1 MNITKQAVKRFL
13 FINFGIL
20 TLSLGFHIF
29 IVPAKLATGGV
40 TGLGLVVKAY
50 FPQINLGV
58 LMLLFN
64 IILFALA
71 FIFIGKDFGGYTIY
85 ASLGTS
91 TMMGVLER
99 FAPIHEPVTDEMLL
113 NLMFGTF
120 IAAAGIAI
128 VFYQN
133 ASTGGTDILAKII
146 NKFTGIEI
154 GKALFLADSLITIA
168 AGYTF
173 GLTTGMYAFMGII
186 LNSTVIDKVIAGF
199 ETKVYVQ
206 IISEEVEEITS
217 YIHHKLVRGMTLLT
231 ATGGYSKE
239 EKKVIAVVLTPRQ
252 YLNLKAYVKSID
264 PEAFLIMSYVHEVLG
279 KGFKIVQ

>member
-1 MNITKQAVKRFL
+1 MNITRQAIKRFIL
-13 FINFGIL
+13 INFGIL
-20 TLSLGFHIF
+20 ILSLGFHIF
-29 IVPAKLATGGV
+29 IVPSQLATGGV

-50 FPQINLGV
+50 FPQINLGI
-58 LMLLFN
+58 LMLIFN
-64 IILFALA
+64 IILFVMA

-91 TMMGVLER
+91 AIMGFLER
-99 FAPIHEPVTDEMLL
+99 FAPIHSPVTDETLL
-113 NLMFGTF
+113 NLLFGTF

-128 VFYQN
+128 VLYQN
-133 ASTGGTDILAKII
+133 ASTGGTDIVAKII

-154 GKALFLADSLITIA
+154 GKALFLSDALITLA

-173 GLTTGMYAFMGII
+173 GLTTGMFAFLGII
-186 LNSTVIDKVIAGF
+186 LNSIVIDKVIAGF

-206 IISEEVEEITS
+206 IISKEVDQIS
-217 YIHHKLVRGMTLLT
+217 AYIHRKLVRGMTLLT

-239 EKKVIAVVLTPRQ
+239 EIKVIAVVLSPRQ
-252 YLNLKAYVKSID
+252 YLNLKFYVKSID

-279 KGFKIVQ
+279 KGFKAVQ